1 VRVAV
6 YYRVSTLEQSD
17 AMQRRDLA
25 AYCAARGWQVVAE
38 FADAGVSGAR
48 ERRPG
53 LDRLMLAA
61 RRREFDAVAVWAFD
75 RFARSTRHLLQA
87 LEEFRSLGVQF
98 VSYREALDTATP
110 LGQAV
115 FTIVAA
121 VAELERNLIRERI
134 RAGVA
139 SARARGVRCGRRPRR
154 VDTELAQ
161 MLQAEGRGQRQI
173 ARLMNISRGTLRRA
187 LAAAHSGGGDNGL
200 DSPGGGAGQKPAAE
214 NAAPT
219 PETAAFPAPNL
230 AGAKQ

>member
-1 VRVAV
+1 MRSAV
-6 YYRVSTLEQSD
+6 YFRVSTPEQSD

-25 AYCAARGWQVVAE
+25 AYCAACGWEVVAE
-38 FADAGVSGAR
+38 FADTGVSGAR

-53 LDRLMLAA
+53 LDGLMLAA

-87 LEEFRSLGVQF
+87 LEEFRTLGIQF

-154 VDTELAQ
+154 VDIELAR
-161 MLQAEGRGQRQI
+161 MLRAEGRGLRET
-173 ARLMNISRGTLRRA
+173 ARLMGVARGTLHRA
-187 LAAAHSGGGDNGL
+187 LRAAASQNPPAAG
-200 DSPGGGAGQKPAAE
+200 PGGEGGKASIPGPE
-214 NAAPT
+214 NPS
-219 PETAAFPAPNL
+219 PSH
-230 AGAKQ
+230 